1 VYRFVLTPRWLGL
14 AALALVLASVMVLL
28 GNWQLDRYR
37 SRSAINDRIDA
48 AANSTPLPLA
58 ARLPAP
64 GSTSG
69 MAGPA
74 PPADAEWSP
83 VQVSGR
89 YDAAHEILAR
99 ARTVNG
105 QVGVE
110 VVTPLVLAD
119 GSAVLVDRGW
129 IPPAPSGAAA
139 VPDVPPA
146 PTGDVTVVGRVH
158 RSESRPGPLDRR
170 DRFISVRRIAVP
182 QLAAELPY
190 PVYGAYVLLDSQ
202 TPAADPRLAP
212 VPSRRENAWQ
222 NGGYVAQWWL
232 LAALTLIGY
241 VWLVR
246 REARGSSAF
255 DSAVRD
261 LADSDGARLPQAPV
275 SPAV

>member
-1 VYRFVLTPRWLGL
+1 MLTPRWLGL

-48 AANSTPLPLA
+48 AANSTPAPLA

-64 GSTSG
+64 GNT
-69 MAGPA
+69 AGTAGSA
-74 PPADAEWSP
+74 PPAAAEWSP

-89 YDAAHEILAR
+89 YDPAHEILAR

-110 VVTPLVLAD
+110 VVTPLVLPD

-139 VPDVPPA
+139 VPDIPPA

-158 RSESRPGPLDRR
+158 LSESRPGPLDHR
-170 DRFISVRRIAVP
+170 DRFIAVRRIAVP

-190 PVYGAYVLLDSQ
+190 PIYGAYVLLDSQ
-202 TPAADPRLAP
+202 TPAADPHLTA

-255 DSAVRD
+255 DSAVRN